1 VKYDDIV
8 RIKEEEDKKQTL
20 SKIPPQFYN
29 ELNTY
34 IKEMEEE
41 ESKIFSKYSE
51 AAIQIQYELKNA
63 LSIIDKIFKKRTRKI
78 IKMATGKAFS
88 KDPTNTAH
96 DMENMTPQEI
106 DIYSQV
112 LQAILLG
119 KKNTIE
125 SVLRMNTGIK
135 PDSIPDNTRDSIPD
149 NTQDSI
155 PDNTQN
161 NTLDHK
167 LADETVRISTEA
179 ELEVKQN
186 FTSIGDK
193 IIVHDEK
200 GKKDINKEYIV
211 VRILKD
217 IPTFIATDGRN
228 YTLNAQELAVI
239 PVVNARALIKRKV
252 AGQVKST
259 YSG

>member
-1 VKYDDIV
+1 MKYDDIV

-88 KDPTNTAH
+88 KNPTNTAH

-125 SVLRMNTGIK
+125 SVLRMNTGIE
-135 PDSIPDNTRDSIPD
+135 PDSIPD

-161 NTLDHK
+161 NTMEHK
-167 LADETVRISTEA
+167 LLDETVKISTEA
-179 ELEVKQN
+179 ELEIEQ
-186 FTSIGDK
+186 TISSIEDK
-193 IIVHDEK
+193 IIVCDEK

-239 PVVNARALIKRKV
+239 PIVNARALIKRKV

-259 YSG
+259 YTG

>member
-20 SKIPPQFYN
+20 SKIPPKFYN

-135 PDSIPDNTRDSIPD
+135 PDSIPDNTQD
-149 NTQDSI
+149 NTR
-155 PDNTQN
+155 
-161 NTLDHK
+161 DHK
-167 LADETVRISTEA
+167 SVDENVKISTEV
-179 ELEVKQN
+179 ELEVEQ
-186 FTSIGDK
+186 TIASIEDK

-259 YSG
+259 YTG

>member
-1 VKYDDIV
+1 MKYDDIV

-20 SKIPPQFYN
+20 SKIPPLFYN
-29 ELNTY
+29 ELNIY

-135 PDSIPDNTRDSIPD
+135 PDSID
-149 NTQDSI
+149 NTQD
-155 PDNTQN
+155 
-161 NTLDHK
+161 HK
-167 LADETVRISTEA
+167 SVDENVKISTEV
-179 ELEVKQN
+179 ELEVEQ
-186 FTSIGDK
+186 TIASIEDK

-259 YSG
+259 YTG

>member
-1 VKYDDIV
+1 MKYDDIV

-20 SKIPPQFYN
+20 SKIPPHFYN
-29 ELNTY
+29 ELNIY

-125 SVLRMNTGIK
+125 SVLRMNTGVK
-135 PDSIPDNTRDSIPD
+135 PDSID
-149 NTQDSI
+149 NTQD
-155 PDNTQN
+155 
-161 NTLDHK
+161 HK
-167 LADETVRISTEA
+167 SVDENVKISTEV
-179 ELEVKQN
+179 ELEVEQ
-186 FTSIGDK
+186 TIASIEDK

-259 YSG
+259 YTG

>member
-20 SKIPPQFYN
+20 SKIPPKFYN

-125 SVLRMNTGIK
+125 SVLRMNTRIK
-135 PDSIPDNTRDSIPD
+135 PDSIPDNTRD
-149 NTQDSI
+149 
-155 PDNTQN
+155 
-161 NTLDHK
+161 HK
-167 LADETVRISTEA
+167 SVDENVKISTEV
-179 ELEVKQN
+179 ELEVEQ
-186 FTSIGDK
+186 TIASIEDK

-259 YSG
+259 YTG

>member
-20 SKIPPQFYN
+20 SRIPPQFYN
-29 ELNTY
+29 ELNIY

-41 ESKIFSKYSE
+41 ESEIFSKYSE

-135 PDSIPDNTRDSIPD
+135 PDSIPDNTQD
-149 NTQDSI
+149 NTRDYKSV
-155 PDNTQN
+155 
-161 NTLDHK
+161 
-167 LADETVRISTEA
+167 DETAKISTEV
-179 ELEVKQN
+179 ELEVEQ
-186 FTSIGDK
+186 TTASIDDK

-259 YSG
+259 YTG

>member
-1 VKYDDIV
+1 MKYDDIV

-20 SKIPPQFYN
+20 SKIPPHFYN
-29 ELNTY
+29 ELNIY

-88 KDPTNTAH
+88 KDPTNTAN

-125 SVLRMNTGIK
+125 SVLRMNTGVK
-135 PDSIPDNTRDSIPD
+135 PDSIPDNT
-149 NTQDSI
+149 QDYKSV
-155 PDNTQN
+155 
-161 NTLDHK
+161 
-167 LADETVRISTEA
+167 DENVKISTEV
-179 ELEVKQN
+179 ELEVEQ
-186 FTSIGDK
+186 TIASIEDK

-259 YSG
+259 YTG

>member
-1 VKYDDIV
+1 MKYDDIV

-29 ELNTY
+29 ELNIY

-88 KDPTNTAH
+88 KNPANTAH

-112 LQAILLG
+112 LEAILLG

-135 PDSIPDNTRDSIPD
+135 PDSIPDNTQD
-149 NTQDSI
+149 NTRDYKSV
-155 PDNTQN
+155 
-161 NTLDHK
+161 
-167 LADETVRISTEA
+167 DETVKVSTEV
-179 ELEVKQN
+179 ELEVEQ
-186 FTSIGDK
+186 TIASIDDK

-259 YSG
+259 YTG

>member
-1 VKYDDIV
+1 MKYDDIV
-8 RIKEEEDKKQTL
+8 RIKEEEDKKPTL
-20 SKIPPQFYN
+20 SKIPLQFYD
-29 ELNTY
+29 ELITY

-41 ESKIFSKYSE
+41 ESKISGKYSE
-51 AAIQIQYELKNA
+51 EAIQIQYELKNA

-78 IKMATGKAFS
+78 IKMATGKGFS

-96 DMENMTPQEI
+96 DMENMTRQET
-106 DIYSQV
+106 DIYTRV

-125 SVLRMNTGIK
+125 SVLGMNKGIK
-135 PDSIPDNTRDSIPD
+135 HNSIPDNVS
-149 NTQDSI
+149 
-155 PDNTQN
+155 
-161 NTLDHK
+161 DHK
-167 LADETVRISTEA
+167 LSDETVDISTEVEPDVEQTTA
-179 ELEVKQN
+179 
-186 FTSIGDK
+186 SIEDK
-193 IIVHDEK
+193 TIVHDEK

-211 VRILKD
+211 VRIFKD

-228 YTLNAQELAVI
+228 YTLNAQELAVL

-259 YSG
+259 CTG

>member
-1 VKYDDIV
+1 MKYDDIV

-20 SKIPPQFYN
+20 SKIPPHFYN
-29 ELNTY
+29 ELNIY

-106 DIYSQV
+106 DIYTQV

-125 SVLRMNTGIK
+125 SVLRMNTGVK
-135 PDSIPDNTRDSIPD
+135 PDSIPDNT
-149 NTQDSI
+149 Q
-155 PDNTQN
+155 
-161 NTLDHK
+161 DHK
-167 LADETVRISTEA
+167 SVDENVKISTEV
-179 ELEVKQN
+179 ELEVEQ
-186 FTSIGDK
+186 TIASIEDK

-239 PVVNARALIKRKV
+239 PVVNAKALIKRKV

-259 YSG
+259 YTG

>member
-1 VKYDDIV
+1 MKYDDIV
-8 RIKEEEDKKQTL
+8 RIKEEEDKKPTL

-29 ELNTY
+29 ELNAY

-41 ESKIFSKYSE
+41 ESKISGKYSE

-106 DIYSQV
+106 DIYTQV

-125 SVLRMNTGIK
+125 SVLGMNTGIK
-135 PDSIPDNTRDSIPD
+135 PNSKPDNAPA
-149 NTQDSI
+149 
-155 PDNTQN
+155 
-161 NTLDHK
+161 HK
-167 LADETVRISTEA
+167 LADETLRISTKE
-179 ELEVKQN
+179 ELNIEQ
-186 FTSIGDK
+186 TTASIEDK
-193 IIVHDEK
+193 TIIHDEK

-211 VRILKD
+211 VRILRD

-228 YTLNAQELAVI
+228 YTLNAQELAVL

-259 YSG
+259 YTG

>member
-78 IKMATGKAFS
+78 IKMATGKGFS

-106 DIYSQV
+106 DIYTQV

-125 SVLRMNTGIK
+125 SVLRMNTGVK
-135 PDSIPDNTRDSIPD
+135 PDSIPDNT
-149 NTQDSI
+149 Q
-155 PDNTQN
+155 
-161 NTLDHK
+161 DHK
-167 LADETVRISTEA
+167 SVDENVKISTEV
-179 ELEVKQN
+179 ELEVEQ
-186 FTSIGDK
+186 TIASIEDK

-211 VRILKD
+211 VRMLKD

-259 YSG
+259 YTG